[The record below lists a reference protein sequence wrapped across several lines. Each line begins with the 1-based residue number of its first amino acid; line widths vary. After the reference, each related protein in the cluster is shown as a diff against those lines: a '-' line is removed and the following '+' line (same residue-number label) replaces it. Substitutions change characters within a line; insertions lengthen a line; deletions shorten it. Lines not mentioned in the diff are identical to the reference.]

1 MFEALRWRLTAWY
14 VLAFAVVFVV
24 IGVSVFFWV
33 DRRLSDEVDSAVAR
47 VTDQA
52 QAALNQVEAT
62 EPAGQNSIGLGA
74 DEIRAVLAN
83 AALGGS
89 ADVFVLLVNPDGSI
103 AANPGEVPLR
113 GLPDQGAVARARQ
126 SGQDWRSATVDGHDL
141 RIHTVSIYNKA
152 GSLDGFVQAGKS
164 LEARDHS
171 LRTLAVVMASGGL
184 AGLVLATLGGLV
196 VAGIAIR
203 PVRRSFQRQRE
214 FVADASH
221 ELRTPLTV
229 IRTNAETLST
239 LSPGDEAVDDI
250 VHESKYMTRLLDD
263 LLILAGSDQ
272 DGIALAVA
280 PVDLAQLARSAG
292 RAASTLASDAGL
304 AFAMSIDG
312 TLMVRADPERLREVL
327 LIVLDNA
334 VKYTPRGGHVTLRAG
349 KEKGDAVVG
358 VDDTGAGVAPEEIP
372 RLFDRFYRVDKARSR
387 ALGGAGLG
395 LSIARE
401 IMDAHGGSL
410 QFKSEPG
417 KGSSVTIRLPLA
429 TA

>member
-14 VLAFAVVFVV
+14 VLAFTVVFVV

-33 DRRLSDEVDSAVAR
+33 DRRLSDEVDNAVAA
-47 VTDQA
+47 VTGQA
-52 QAALNQVEAT
+52 QASLTKVEAT
-62 EPAGQNSIGLGA
+62 EPASGGGIGLGA
-74 DEIRAVLAN
+74 DEVRAVLAH

-89 ADVFVLLVNPDGSI
+89 ADVFILLVNPDGSI
-103 AANPGEVPLR
+103 AANPGDVPVG
-113 GLPDQGAVARARQ
+113 GLPDQAAIVHARQ
-126 SGQDWRSATVDGHDL
+126 AGQDWRSATIDGHDL
-141 RIHTVSIYNKA
+141 RIHTVAIYTRTGA
-152 GSLDGFVQAGKS
+152 LDGFVQGGKS

-229 IRTNAETLST
+229 IRTNAETLSALT
-239 LSPGDEAVDDI
+239 PADEAVEDI
-250 VHESKYMTRLLDD
+250 VQESKYMTRLLDD
-263 LLILAGSDQ
+263 LLLLAGSDQ
-272 DGIALAVA
+272 DGIALVLA
-280 PVDLAQLARSAG
+280 PVDLGELARSAA
-292 RAASTLASDAGL
+292 RAAATLAADAGL
-304 AFAMSIDG
+304 AFDTAFDG
-312 TLMVRADPERLREVL
+312 VLMVRADGERLREVL

-334 VKYTPRGGHVTLRAG
+334 VKYTPRGGRVTLRAYR
-349 KEKGDAVVG
+349 ERGDAVVT
-358 VDDTGAGVAPEEIP
+358 VDDTGVGVAADEIP

-401 IMDAHGGSL
+401 IMHAHGGSL
-410 QFKSEPG
+410 QFKSELG
-417 KGSSVTIRLPLA
+417 KGSSVAVRLPLA